1 MQPSITSSSR
11 SAVYNS
17 GIDVYAV
24 HFVDGTRDRI
34 FRVLQQFRMEA
45 ERACCTIL
53 ILAERRDLLD
63 VDVSI
68 VLLLER
74 HRLIR
79 HPLFRTTFFVSNAE
93 VNSLLSIRFKSE
105 WLRADKLEPLPFSLA
120 VR

>member
-68 VLLLER
+68 VLKAYAIVSRSIQQRFML
-74 HRLIR
+74 HIR
-79 HPLFRTTFFVSNAE
+79 KVG
-93 VNSLLSIRFKSE
+93 SILGGGGVGHGEKSGTITI
-105 WLRADKLEPLPFSLA
+105 RG
-120 VR
+120 RIHQ